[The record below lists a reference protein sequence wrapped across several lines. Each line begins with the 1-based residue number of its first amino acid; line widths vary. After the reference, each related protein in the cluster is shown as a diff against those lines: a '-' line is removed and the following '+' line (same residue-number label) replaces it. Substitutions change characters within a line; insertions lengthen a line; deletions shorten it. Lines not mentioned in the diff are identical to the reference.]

1 MLSPYHLTCEKKNFF
16 HSGLDNSLMSE
27 DFEALSLTSVGG
39 KFPSTSFDELQ
50 KHGSAHCG
58 KIGNEKVL
66 FFSSVDFLITLKQT
80 SNV

>member
-1 MLSPYHLTCEKKNFF
+1 MTGDS
-16 HSGLDNSLMSE
+16 
-27 DFEALSLTSVGG
+27 EALSLTSGCW
-39 KFPSTSFDELQ
+39 KFPLTSFDQLQ